1 MATLQDYSAFLNDL
15 MVRYQTLFG
24 FNNVLYSEM
33 SGKTASPDGIVVY
46 DPSQERVTPLSNAGR
61 DAFSGAQVR
70 VPIQA
75 AEVPG
80 AAGVG
85 RAGIWPVTAPFDTAK
100 ALVKLAELAAPIGI
114 DLATERDSKN
124 LQYSALSYVEALTD
138 SAYRGLAKI
147 ENDMLHGNGDG
158 KLATITQTATS
169 LGPVTVLGAD
179 GVAPANFD
187 QLTPGRVVNVLTAST
202 GADPG
207 QGLRRK
213 IASVS
218 RTNGTVTFQTA
229 QVASDG
235 GSGNI
240 TMTANTT
247 AIYIDSSWDGG
258 ATPGALGKSMQ
269 GFGMTATSAG
279 TPFEGID
286 PANTPAWGALLTA
299 GGGATLSDSM
309 FEDSVYQLA
318 GQGIDAP
325 DFAIAHPKV
334 VDPYKDTKTQFL
346 MIHPETRVVPSGF
359 SGIVVQVANQDFP
372 LLKDLAAPHNQCRVI
387 HKSCGRLYGDSV
399 GPAFIQDDGG
409 MWRFFTRQS
418 YKEAVIL
425 DRVNFVF
432 RAPNHV
438 GLIQNVAG

>member
-24 FNNVLYSEM
+24 FNNVLYAEM
-33 SGKTASPDGIVVY
+33 SGRTQSPDGIVVY
-46 DPSQERVTPLSNAGR
+46 DPSQERVTPLSSAGR

-85 RAGIWPVTAPFDTAK
+85 RAGTWPVTAPFDTAK

-158 KLATITQTATS
+158 KLATITQTTTALTF
-169 LGPVTVLGAD
+169 TVLGAD
-179 GVAPANFD
+179 GVAAANFD
-187 QLTPGRVVNVLTAST
+187 QLTPGRVVNVLTIST

-218 RTNGTVTFQTA
+218 RTNGTVTFSTTA
-229 QVASDG
+229 VASDG

-240 TMTANTT
+240 VGTANTT
-247 AIYIDSSWDGG
+247 GIYIDSSWDGG
-258 ATPGALGKSMQ
+258 ATPGALGKAIQ
-269 GFGMTATSAG
+269 GFGQTATTGG

-286 PANTPAWGALLTA
+286 VANTPAWGAVLTA

-359 SGIVVQVANQDFP
+359 SGIVVQVANKDFP
-372 LLKDLAAPHNQCRVI
+372 LLKDLAAPHAQCRVI

>member
-24 FNNVLYSEM
+24 FWNVLYAEM
-33 SGKTASPDGIVVY
+33 TGATQSPDGVVTY

-61 DAFSGAQVR
+61 DAFSGAQIR
-70 VPIQA
+70 IPIQA

-85 RAGIWPVTAPFDTAK
+85 RAGTWPVTAPFDTAK
-100 ALVKLAELAAPIGI
+100 ATLKLCELVAPIGVDI
-114 DLATERDSKN
+114 ATERDSKN
-124 LQYSALSYVEALTD
+124 LQYSALEYVEALTQ
-138 SAYRGLAKI
+138 SAYRGLARI

-158 KLATITQTATS
+158 KLATITQTSTG

-179 GVAPANFD
+179 GVAAANFD
-187 QLTPGRVVNVLTAST
+187 QLTPGRVVNVLTIST

-218 RTNGTVTFQTA
+218 RTNGTVTFSTT

-240 TMTANTT
+240 VMTANTT
-247 AIYIDSSWDGG
+247 GIYIDSSWDGG
-258 ATPGALGKSMQ
+258 ATPGALGKSLQ
-269 GFGMTATSAG
+269 GFGQCATVGG

-286 PANTPAWGALLTA
+286 VANTPAWGAMLTA
-299 GGGATLSDSM
+299 GGGATLSDSH

-359 SGIVVQVANQDFP
+359 SGIVIQVANKDFP
-372 LLKDLAAPHNQCRVI
+372 LLKDLSAPHAQCRVV
-387 HKSCGRLYGDSV
+387 HKSVGRVYGDSV

-425 DRVNFVF
+425 DRAQFAV
-432 RAPNHV
+432 RAPNHL
-438 GLIQNVAG
+438 GIIQNVAG